1 MTATRSVLVAVFGVL
16 GGVLCPG
23 PVCAQ
28 ETPLD
33 RYIRTGLE
41 ANLRL
46 ERQELALEQAEAGW
60 AESRSN
66 YLPSIEFQARYSM
79 ARGGRTF
86 DVPVGDLLNDA
97 YATLNG
103 LTGTQQFPAI
113 QNQKF
118 DLLRDREQETRVRVT
133 QVLWN
138 PAVGAGARSGR
149 FRADA
154 TRAETEAVRRALVRD
169 IRVAYYTFANALRAE
184 AILDD
189 ALELV
194 LENERS
200 SNALVRTALATNE
213 QVHRARAERLEVE
226 AQRDRAETDRLL
238 AASYFNYLLARDP
251 AADIEVSPTD
261 LTLPDTGPIG
271 RLREAATSQSDD
283 AWIRTLAE
291 GVGTMRPELDQLD
304 QAVAAAEAGLGAAR
318 ASTLPTVALAVD
330 AGLQGREYGF
340 GADNRYLMASVVLSW
355 AVTNGGG
362 ERSRIRQARLE
373 RDMLERERADAEARI
388 RLELQTA
395 AYNTRVALRS
405 IETATERLAEA
416 ERAFTLV
423 RRRREE
429 GLATPLEF
437 FDARAAFTRARQSHS
452 IAEAEAL
459 IRLAELDY
467 ATGGAPD
474 DLAGEGAPGQENER

>member
-1 MTATRSVLVAVFGVL
+1 M
-16 GGVLCPG
+16 
-23 PVCAQ
+23 
-28 ETPLD
+28 
-33 RYIRTGLE
+33 GLE

-46 ERQELALEQAEAGW
+46 GQQELALEQAEAGW
-60 AESRSN
+60 AESRSR
-66 YLPSIEFQARYSM
+66 YLPSVDFQARYSV

-118 DLLRDREQETRVRVT
+118 DLLRDHEQETRLRVT

-138 PAVGAGARSGR
+138 PAVGAGARGQR
-149 FRADA
+149 FQAEA
-154 TRAETEAVRRALVRD
+154 TRAGTEAMRRALIRD
-169 IRVAYYTFANALRAE
+169 IRVAYYTFANALRVE

-194 LENERS
+194 TENERS
-200 SNALVRTALATNE
+200 STALVQTSLVTNE
-213 QVHRARAERLEVE
+213 QLHRARAERLDVE

-238 AASYFNYLLARDP
+238 AAAYFNYLLARDP
-251 AADIEVSPTD
+251 AAEIEVSPVD
-261 LTLPDTGPIG
+261 LALPDAGPIG
-271 RLREAATSQSDD
+271 RLRQAATSPSDD
-283 AWIRTLAE
+283 EWIRALSDRA
-291 GVGTMRPELDQLD
+291 GAMRPELEQLD

-318 ASTLPTVALAVD
+318 ASTRPTLALAVD

-340 GADNRYLMASVVLSW
+340 GADNRYVMASVVLSW

-362 ERSRIRQARLE
+362 ERSRVRQALLE
-373 RDMLERERADAEARI
+373 RDMLERQRADAEARI

-395 AYNTRVALRS
+395 AYHTRVALRN
-405 IETATERLAEA
+405 IDTATERVSEA
-416 ERAFTLV
+416 DRAFTLV

-437 FDARAAFTRARQSHS
+437 FDARAALTRARQSLS
-452 IAEAEAL
+452 ISESEAL

-467 ATGGAPD
+467 ATGGAPE
-474 DLAGEGAPGQENER
+474 GMTGAPASDQEEER